1 MVSSIANTSLPVSLI
16 TAVTINFCHRL
27 PYRLSLLSLVEDNNL
42 HTVLPT
48 HRHLPNQYPQEGA
61 QQHTPFLLELLFRND
76 HNSLYLSFGFLS
88 RNNIGYDLEP
98 NEHTKCKHHKT
109 FKFFISNLANSS
121 YCCIVLTFPN
131 PYSPKSSS
139 KINAFSLSIALL

>member
-48 HRHLPNQYPQEGA
+48 HRHLLNQYPQEGA
-61 QQHTPFLLELLFRND
+61 PFLLELLFRND
-76 HNSLYLSFGFLS
+76 RSSLYLSFRFLS
-88 RNNIGYDLEP
+88 
-98 NEHTKCKHHKT
+98 
-109 FKFFISNLANSS
+109 
-121 YCCIVLTFPN
+121 
-131 PYSPKSSS
+131 
-139 KINAFSLSIALL
+139 